1 MLKKEMQQ
9 NHGMEIKTAGKN
21 WTNVILIL
29 LVALNIIGDIGN
41 IIVWLAA
48 PEMRASLVG
57 GVMNGVEL
65 NGGYIAA
72 VAGDEAA
79 LIAGTATL
87 AVISILYA
95 VALIGL
101 LKRNK
106 QAALGV
112 IAISVANRAV
122 AAVLFEINVAFAI
135 WAVWTVILVLVAYLD
150 YRKLSVTTSTT
161 KAQVEF
167 G

>member
-1 MLKKEMQQ
+1 MNPQ
-9 NHGMEIKTAGKN
+9 TTTKN
-21 WTNVILIL
+21 WINTTLIL
-29 LVALNIIGDIGN
+29 FVLINIIGDIGN
-41 IIVWLAA
+41 IIVWLAV

-72 VAGDEAA
+72 VAGDQAA
-79 LIAGTATL
+79 LIAGAVIL
-87 AVISILYA
+87 AVISLLYV

-112 IAISVANRAV
+112 IAISVANRAI
-122 AAVLFEINVAFAI
+122 ALVLFEINSAFAVWGI
-135 WAVWTVILVLVAYLD
+135 WTVILVVVAYLD
-150 YRKLSVTTSTT
+150 FRKLSAASKSTQ
-161 KAQVEF
+161 A
-167 G
+167 

>member
-9 NHGMEIKTAGKN
+9 NHAMDTKTTGKN
-21 WTNVILIL
+21 WINVILIL
-29 LVALNIIGDIGN
+29 LVALNIIGDVGN
-41 IIVWLAA
+41 IIVWLAV

-57 GVMNGVEL
+57 GVMNGMEL

-87 AVISILYA
+87 AVVSILYV

-161 KAQVEF
+161 KA
-167 G
+167 

>member
-9 NHGMEIKTAGKN
+9 NHVMDTKTIGKN
-21 WTNVILIL
+21 WINVILIL

-41 IIVWLAA
+41 IIVWLAF

-57 GVMNGVEL
+57 GVMNGEEL
-65 NGGYIAA
+65 NGGYLAA
-72 VAGDEAA
+72 VAGDQAA
-79 LIAGTATL
+79 LIAGTVTL
-87 AVISILYA
+87 AVISLLYV

-122 AAVLFEINVAFAI
+122 AAVLFEINTAFAI

-161 KAQVEF
+161 KA
-167 G
+167 